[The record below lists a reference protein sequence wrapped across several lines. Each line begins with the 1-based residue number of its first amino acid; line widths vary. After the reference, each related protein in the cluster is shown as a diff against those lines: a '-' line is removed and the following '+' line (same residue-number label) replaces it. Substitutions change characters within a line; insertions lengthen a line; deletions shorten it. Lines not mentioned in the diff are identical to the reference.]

1 VESSPGRLS
10 VTEAGARYHR
20 DRHSDRTQRER
31 PGIHFG
37 AFTMDRKLRREG
49 IVLRRRQV
57 IAAAGASLLAGSVAL
72 ARAAP
77 RTSSLACVVRP
88 QQIEGPYFV
97 DEKLNRS
104 DIRPDPRTKVMSEG
118 VPLSL
123 TFKVSRTEGSGCLPL
138 AGAQVD
144 VWHCDAEGL
153 YSDTDDFQDDTRGFK
168 FLRGYQITDRNG
180 AASFTTI
187 FPGWYPGRTVHI
199 HFKIRVGPQG
209 KGAGGKA
216 FTSQIYFDDAL
227 TDVIHTQL
235 PYSKR
240 GQRKVRNNRDVV
252 SLIGGSKLI
261 LPLREQKKGY
271 AGIFEVSLEM

>member
-1 VESSPGRLS
+1 ML
-10 VTEAGARYHR
+10 
-20 DRHSDRTQRER
+20 
-31 PGIHFG
+31 
-37 AFTMDRKLRREG
+37 
-49 IVLRRRQV
+49 RRQV
-57 IAAAGASLLAGSVAL
+57 IAALGAAGATALTGGLVA
-72 ARAAP
+72 ARAAT

-88 QQIEGPYFV
+88 SQIEGPYFV

-104 DIRPDPRTKVMSEG
+104 DIRSDPRTKVVSEG
-118 VPLSL
+118 VPLYL
-123 TFKVSRTEGSGCLPL
+123 KFVVSRTEGSGCLPL

-153 YSDTDDFQDDTRGFK
+153 YSDTDDFQEDTRGFR

-187 FPGWYPGRTVHI
+187 YPGWYPGRTVHI

-209 KGAGGKA
+209 KGAGGRE

-227 TDVIHTQL
+227 TDIIHAQL

-252 SLIGGSKLI
+252 SLIGGSRLI
-261 LPLREQKKGY
+261 LPLHEYRKGY
-271 AGIFEVSLEM
+271 AGTFDVSLEM